1 MGIEMNKLF
10 EIARAF
16 YGVFIPK
23 KYRKSFLRFA
33 EKYLDERYSVETAVG
48 LALKK
53 INLNR

>member
-1 MGIEMNKLF
+1 MNKLL

-16 YGVFIPK
+16 YGVFIPR
-23 KYRKSFLRFA
+23 KYRKIFLRFA

-53 INLNR
+53 INLNQ